1 MDGNRELRMI
11 RIRFKPNL
19 GGTFLILLLGITRLN
34 SRIWVESGHI
44 GMFEELGRACQT
56 TR

>member
-19 GGTFLILLLGITRLN
+19 GGTRFNFVIRDYEVEFENLG
-34 SRIWVESGHI
+34 
-44 GMFEELGRACQT
+44 
-56 TR
+56 